1 MLLVAIPVAIAVGV
15 SALLLMWGK
24 TKLQEVTIK

>member
-1 MLLVAIPVAIAVGV
+1 MLLVVIPAVAGVIV
-15 SALLLMWGK
+15 SALLFIRRK